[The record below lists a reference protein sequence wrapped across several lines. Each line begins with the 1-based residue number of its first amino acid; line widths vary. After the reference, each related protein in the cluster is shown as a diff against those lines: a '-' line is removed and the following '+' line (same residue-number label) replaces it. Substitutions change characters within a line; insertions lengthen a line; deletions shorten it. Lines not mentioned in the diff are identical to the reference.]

1 MEHHRAVRQSNGL
14 AHEEETTRFETKRL
28 NSGGLKLFSEIG
40 LMFRKFIPLG
50 GGPDMQAHGRVSIG
64 DHAAERADPPPR
76 PTAQSARAG
85 RLCTTEPHPTAS
97 ASAGSDGQSGKTSSS
112 VNLPETVSPSRSL
125 LDRCWSPHRQ
135 LKPTNQFQGLVMP
148 ALKTCKPGIVRKTA
162 AESQSYPAHK
172 SHLLLNDRAKNS
184 LRTITSNNLTFVTR
198 TTALFLET

>member
-1 MEHHRAVRQSNGL
+1 VEHHRGVRQSNGL

-28 NSGGLKLFSEIG
+28 NSGGLRLFSEIG

-64 DHAAERADPPPR
+64 DHAAERADPPRANQP
-76 PTAQSARAG
+76 AQAAF
-85 RLCTTEPHPTAS
+85 CTTEPHPTAS

-148 ALKTCKPGIVRKTA
+148 ALKTCKPGVVRKTA

-172 SHLLLNDRAKNS
+172 SHLLLNDRAKNPCERS
-184 LRTITSNNLTFVTR
+184 PQITL
-198 TTALFLET
+198 LL